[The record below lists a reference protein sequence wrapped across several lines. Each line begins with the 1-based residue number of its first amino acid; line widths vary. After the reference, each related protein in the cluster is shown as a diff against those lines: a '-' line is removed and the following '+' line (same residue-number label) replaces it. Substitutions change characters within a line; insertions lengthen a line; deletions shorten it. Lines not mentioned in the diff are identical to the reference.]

1 MNGYLKELNGKTAT
15 FEIPEFDD
23 KDGERTVKVRGKIV
37 WPLAVHGVKGE
48 VGYRITHL
56 ITGLYLRRGLSKSVA
71 LDMAEEVV
79 EEKGHE
85 LEKYSV
91 DSWFKYQGLIDWLK
105 GYFLS
110 KELNES

>member
-1 MNGYLKELNGKTAT
+1 MNEYLKDFDGKIAT
-15 FEIPEFDD
+15 FEVPEFGD
-23 KDGERTVKVRGKIV
+23 KGGERTVQVRGKIV

-48 VGYRITHL
+48 IGYRITYL

-71 LDMAEEVV
+71 LGMAEEVV
-79 EEKGHE
+79 EKKGHE